1 MRSTY
6 PIVCES
12 ASRRFICLL
21 VSFLGCF
28 VCEYRALS
36 AESKEWHECSDIV
49 YYHRTTD
56 IKDADC
62 GTIDDFCAT
71 KFLKADHKCS
81 QRDEEAKKACESE
94 KKTVVAQFH
103 NWERQA
109 VDVGNRVFG
118 MINPCFIA
126 YEHIGGNKC
135 GRAKMCS
142 YIFSQPGITA
152 IEMKKDQLHDANLQ
166 QDFNKT
172 EIGLIKALMP
182 SDQKGVLKENGQIMA
197 LGESLDGA
205 VPIVQFRF
213 WRKKSDWKEPVGS
226 GTFTWDVASTSRDLF
241 GKVVL
246 QIALSSRIE
255 ELLVKKVEIK
265 VKCKDGDVR
274 TTGSVITTQQCKT
287 DDVILEDIP
296 IDRPITVQYQ
306 SRWIYGEKYYST
318 DLLKKESSSKSLI
331 ELDFSKSTNDR
342 RYGFIPSVVG
352 LLSIVGGA
360 ISWYYDDKC
369 MVTTGYSCAG
379 RNNTKLLTGGLMLG
393 GNLFAIT
400 GIFLFVPWKS
410 F

>member
-6 PIVCES
+6 PIVRKS
-12 ASRRFICLL
+12 ACRRYSWLL
-21 VSFLGCF
+21 VSLLGCLF
-28 VCEYRALS
+28 CERRALS

-56 IKDADC
+56 IKDAACDA
-62 GTIDDFCAT
+62 IDDFCAT
-71 KFLKADHKCS
+71 KYLKADHKCS
-81 QRDEEAKKACESE
+81 QNDQAKKACESE
-94 KKTVVAQFH
+94 KETVVAQFH
-103 NWERQA
+103 NWERKA

-126 YEHIGGNKC
+126 YEHIAGKKC

-142 YIFSQPGITA
+142 YVFSQPGITA
-152 IEMKKDQLHDANLQ
+152 IETKKKQLHDANLQ
-166 QDFNKT
+166 HDFNNT
-172 EIGLIKALMP
+172 EIGMIKALMP
-182 SDQKGVLKENGQIMA
+182 SDQNGVLKENGQIMA
-197 LGESLDGA
+197 LGEYLDGA

-226 GTFTWDVASTSRDLF
+226 RTFTWDVASTSRDLL
-241 GKVVL
+241 GKVAF
-246 QIALSSRIE
+246 QIALGTRID
-255 ELLVKKVEIK
+255 ELLVKKVKVEIT
-265 VKCKDGDVR
+265 CKDGDVR
-274 TTGSVITTQQCKT
+274 TTGSVITSQQCKNGNVT
-287 DDVILEDIP
+287 ILDVP
-296 IDRPITVQYQ
+296 VDRPMVVQAQ
-306 SRWIYGEKYYST
+306 SRWFYREKYYST
-318 DLLKKESSSKSLI
+318 DILKEESSSETPIK
-331 ELDFSKSTNDR
+331 LDFSKSTNDR

-393 GNLFAIT
+393 GNLLAIT